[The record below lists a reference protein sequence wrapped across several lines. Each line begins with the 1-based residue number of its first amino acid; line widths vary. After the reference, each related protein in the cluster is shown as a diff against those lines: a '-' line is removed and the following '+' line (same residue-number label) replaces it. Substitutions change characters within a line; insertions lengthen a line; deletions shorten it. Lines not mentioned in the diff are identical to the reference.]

1 MSSNSGI
8 DNDRAA
14 STCDGGLLFGID
26 DIKEANFYSD
36 HIALNSSRILVED
49 VKYIYNLFLHNAGG
63 NITKLEETVKNMND
77 KISKF
82 KVSDEVWD
90 RNEFTTVIESIIAG
104 VGKFIF
110 VLAGKTAG
118 KSLLFRSLEK
128 QFPMKVFMLNLQTKP
143 NILKGLLSTL
153 RKRQWADDDTQER
166 IKKMILNASSAVI
179 KEAIP
184 EDFGVNAENI
194 ENLFGLAAGE
204 SDSIETLSNLIDELV
219 AGLGEITLVIDE
231 ADVAFKISPDAS
243 QDEIKAAKE
252 ALALFT
258 TLTKSQNKVNV
269 ILVSSEHAFPY
280 QLRDS
285 KLDFN
290 LANCNGYVYAGEVP
304 PKDMYELLTVEWGVD
319 SNIALALINLY
330 GGHIYDMMIAL
341 ERLQLEKEE
350 FNWFFD
356 SNLSDDVQQCL
367 ECKFEKDEDNIRMRD
382 TLRQLA
388 LTGFVPLKSI
398 RDVIAM
404 KISENNV
411 GGVVKVA
418 GTIVGLRKEVWEQT
432 KFKNGIVPTKQS
444 MRLVI
449 AEVLEN
455 E

>member
-1 MSSNSGI
+1 
-8 DNDRAA
+8 
-14 STCDGGLLFGID
+14 
-26 DIKEANFYSD
+26 
-36 HIALNSSRILVED
+36 VED

-110 VLAGKTAG
+110 VLAGKTTG

-204 SDSIETLSNLIDELV
+204 SDSIEILSDLIDELV
-219 AGLGEITLVIDE
+219 AGLGEITLVIDK

-258 TLTKSQNKVNV
+258 TLTKSQNKVTM
-269 ILVSSEHAFPY
+269 S
-280 QLRDS
+280 
-285 KLDFN
+285 
-290 LANCNGYVYAGEVP
+290 
-304 PKDMYELLTVEWGVD
+304 
-319 SNIALALINLY
+319 
-330 GGHIYDMMIAL
+330 
-341 ERLQLEKEE
+341 
-350 FNWFFD
+350 
-356 SNLSDDVQQCL
+356 
-367 ECKFEKDEDNIRMRD
+367 
-382 TLRQLA
+382 
-388 LTGFVPLKSI
+388 
-398 RDVIAM
+398 
-404 KISENNV
+404 
-411 GGVVKVA
+411 
-418 GTIVGLRKEVWEQT
+418 
-432 KFKNGIVPTKQS
+432 
-444 MRLVI
+444 
-449 AEVLEN
+449 
-455 E
+455 